1 GGRLRPVPTG
11 DLEEQ
16 GAAVGEGRAPIR
28 GPLEDPMGRE
38 APGLEPGS
46 RQGAPRAARS
56 TPGEAT
62 PGGWLEHARRDAR
75 AQGLLREVE
84 LAAVP
89 EVVQAH
95 EALRGGAAPDRQGLP
110 QVGDGAVHELRQD
123 PLYGDPI
130 REPLE
135 VLLSVQLT
143 EEGGQGAL
151 LRAGVCGPVRVRERG
166 SGQSAEARDRRIR
179 RAHEVAKPAHAAG
192 LMHPACRMQKPAR
205 GAPGSRLF
213 PEEEDLDEG
222 SSGARAKPREPSGPF
237 FADGRR
243 DSGAPWRRLLRRGR
257 LVSRAFPRRPCS
269 LGLPE
274 AGAGDPRRA
283 GGRVHR
289 AGLPARRSCTERA
302 RRDRWF
308 LERRRGPRLLVVD
321 RAEDAGPP
329 TFPVLLATPGSSMN
343 SNFSLASLVVWYV
356 VFLFS
361 TTFHE
366 FSHAIVAY
374 WGGDKTAHDG
384 GQVSLDPMPHIR
396 RSPFGLVLAPLVT
409 FPLFGWMIGWASA
422 PYDPRWAAAHPKRY
436 AL

>member
-1 GGRLRPVPTG
+1 MQDAKTCKRGAGLASFSGGR
-11 DLEEQ
+11 
-16 GAAVGEGRAPIR
+16 
-28 GPLEDPMGRE
+28 
-38 APGLEPGS
+38 GS
-46 RQGAPRAARS
+46 R
-56 TPGEAT
+56 
-62 PGGWLEHARRDAR
+62 RR
-75 AQGLLREVE
+75 
-84 LAAVP
+84 
-89 EVVQAH
+89 
-95 EALRGGAAPDRQGLP
+95 
-110 QVGDGAVHELRQD
+110 
-123 PLYGDPI
+123 
-130 REPLE
+130 
-135 VLLSVQLT
+135 QL
-143 EEGGQGAL
+143 GGQGETQGALRSL
-151 LRAGVCGPVRVRERG
+151 LRGR
-166 SGQSAEARDRRIR
+166 AE
-179 RAHEVAKPAHAAG
+179 G
-192 LMHPACRMQKPAR
+192 L
-205 GAPGSRLF
+205 GG
-213 PEEEDLDEG
+213 
-222 SSGARAKPREPSGPF
+222 
-237 FADGRR
+237 
-243 DSGAPWRRLLRRGR
+243 PWRRLLRRGR

-374 WGGDKTAHDG
+374 WGGDKTAHEG

-422 PYDPRWAAAHPKRY
+422 PYDPRWAAAHPKRDRKSTRLNSSHVRISY
-436 AL
+436 AVFCLKKKIFALWSWHAHGPSRNAKPDR